1 MNIEKIA
8 SITPEIKN
16 KKLIITFSAT
26 GVPITDIRLMDF
38 LNDSKKLAKDL
49 DNTQIN
55 EFYFIFNIDKLK
67 IPSNFNLFKQYASF
81 LEEHKDLLM
90 NKLVY
95 SVLQCE
101 NNIFK
106 MFFNLFKAYYIPVKP
121 LYLCKNEK
129 EVTQCLENES
139 FRNSLPNMEKM
150 V

>member
-8 SITPEIKN
+8 SISPEIKN

-38 LNDSKKLAKDL
+38 LNDSKTLAKDL
-49 DNTQIN
+49 YNTQIN
-55 EFYFIFNIDKLK
+55 EFYFIFNIDNLK

-90 NKLVY
+90 DKLVY

-106 MFFNLFKAYYIPVKP
+106 MFFNLFKSYYVPVKP
-121 LYLCKNEK
+121 LYLCKNEE
-129 EVTQCLENES
+129 EVLKCFEDEL